1 MSSKIEHRDFV
12 SSLARGLAVI
22 RSFGE
27 DAQSLTLSEV
37 AQRTAMSRAAARR
50 FLLTLGEL
58 GYVTSVDNRF
68 SLTPRVLDLGYAYL
82 ASRDLPHAAHPFI
95 ERVTVATRE
104 ACSLCVLDATEV
116 VYVAKTPGTR
126 VMTSTHSVGTRVPA
140 YPTSMGRVL
149 LAALSPAA
157 LNRYF
162 AMADVEPLTR
172 HTVTDEAELRA
183 ALKQV
188 AAQGYSVVDQE
199 LEEGLR
205 SVAVPVRDKSGAVVA
220 ALTVCANSSRVGID
234 EMVADFLPTMRE
246 AAAGLSA
253 VLSR

>member
-1 MSSKIEHRDFV
+1 
-12 SSLARGLAVI
+12 
-22 RSFGE
+22 
-27 DAQSLTLSEV
+27 
-37 AQRTAMSRAAARR
+37 
-50 FLLTLGEL
+50 
-58 GYVTSVDNRF
+58 
-68 SLTPRVLDLGYAYL
+68 
-82 ASRDLPHAAHPFI
+82 
-95 ERVTVATRE
+95 
-104 ACSLCVLDATEV
+104 
-116 VYVAKTPGTR
+116 
-126 VMTSTHSVGTRVPA
+126 
-140 YPTSMGRVL
+140 L

-157 LNRYF
+157 LDRYF

-172 HTVTDEAELRA
+172 HTVTDEDELRA